1 MKIYTYFSYFSNK
14 GLIPYE
20 IETLKKIF
28 KNGMEL
34 AVQKSNYC
42 ENIEEEL
49 DKIGINK
56 DFKDVK
62 DMLNVFY
69 TLNEKIKEKKYKQI
83 AEEIMKC
90 IPMKMESFYERFDKE
105 CMNVPIFKY
114 QEPRIIFQRL
124 LYSSNEDLIIIRD
137 KLIKRAKIYKEKL
150 ISEKENMKK
159 IKEIIDEYIKD
170 KSTSIKTVMLEK
182 FSSGISEIIKIYD
195 E

>member
-1 MKIYTYFSYFSNK
+1 
-14 GLIPYE
+14 
-20 IETLKKIF
+20 
-28 KNGMEL
+28 
-34 AVQKSNYC
+34 
-42 ENIEEEL
+42 
-49 DKIGINK
+49 
-56 DFKDVK
+56 
-62 DMLNVFY
+62 MLNVFY

-159 IKEIIDEYIKD
+159 IKEIIDDYIKD